1 MYEHTDISKLVTPPA
16 HQDAGTTWLH
26 AMMHERR
33 EFARCVD
40 QIFFW
45 QSVLDPV
52 FDSQGQA
59 SVQGFCCL
67 ACKPCATFSSEKAL
81 QSHIRAKH
89 KVRSSIPL
97 YINDTGL
104 CPICKADFRSRIRVI
119 SHLSDVRRPKC
130 RDRILA
136 GEVPAIAELLFV
148 QLQDRDKQL
157 RKEALH
163 QGHTH
168 PIATGPA
175 LSAGGLRIGHVR
187 Q

>member
-1 MYEHTDISKLVTPPA
+1 MHT
-16 HQDAGTTWLH
+16 
-26 AMMHERR
+26 
-33 EFARCVD
+33 
-40 QIFFW
+40 
-45 QSVLDPV
+45 
-52 FDSQGQA
+52 
-59 SVQGFCCL
+59 
-67 ACKPCATFSSEKAL
+67 
-81 QSHIRAKH
+81 
-89 KVRSSIPL
+89 
-97 YINDTGL
+97 NDTGL

-168 PIATGPA
+168 PIATGSA